1 MKTKYIISLLLPLL
15 TNSFFHSFQYN
26 EEKEVTQNNCTCEY
40 SILHKPFQNESISES
55 LCEYTKRCC
64 NGKYFNILSLN
75 YCYINSISISL
86 PIVIL
91 ILLLSFYLLSTTGND
106 YLANALGIISEKMEI
121 SQNLAGVTFLAL
133 GNQAPDVAVAF
144 IAGEGNTEGVL
155 VSLSSLLGSGSIVIS
170 VVLSSVIILGK
181 GVKIFKGNFIR
192 DLFFYFI
199 TLVFII
205 CFSLLGKIQLWG
217 SILILVIY
225 AIYVLVC
232 VSMDKEGKK
241 KSIKENILNQDYQVK
256 LFGSESDRSISV
268 DLSTSLLSSDT
279 DFIDE
284 NNESPLFNDEEN
296 NDEKNEDNQNKSNE
310 NTLNS
315 DEKDNN
321 NIIINELL
329 KDSDEKTKQKKGKRK
344 FNINEHIDKG
354 YYARKSLNLASKK
367 ILVNINKFSDFQY
380 SQIRNY
386 MKMGEEGNKR
396 GLFGKIIYFLIDIPF
411 DLLRDISIPPFEL
424 KKWNKNKFSIL
435 PLGLSFFLTVSFE
448 LYDLYI
454 NYPIIVI
461 IYYIF
466 ILVICILFYVNSYR
480 GKLPNCTWGLLSTAF
495 IMSIIWI
502 WTVTNILMDMIQ
514 AIQML
519 IPIQL
524 PEVFLTMTVLALGNS
539 LPDFIVNCSLAKNG
553 YGEMALSGCIGAP
566 VFGLTFG
573 FGISLL
579 KRILVLNDIS
589 EGLELNLW
597 NTNDIQSQRII
608 FAAFCNILCTIFI
621 LLVFGYKLKFKLKK
635 IVGYICYF
643 IYTCYFVA
651 LVYFSFFNQNSK
663 K

>member
-1 MKTKYIISLLLPLL
+1 
-15 TNSFFHSFQYN
+15 
-26 EEKEVTQNNCTCEY
+26 
-40 SILHKPFQNESISES
+40 
-55 LCEYTKRCC
+55 
-64 NGKYFNILSLN
+64 
-75 YCYINSISISL
+75 
-86 PIVIL
+86 
-91 ILLLSFYLLSTTGND
+91 
-106 YLANALGIISEKMEI
+106 
-121 SQNLAGVTFLAL
+121 
-133 GNQAPDVAVAF
+133 
-144 IAGEGNTEGVL
+144 
-155 VSLSSLLGSGSIVIS
+155 
-170 VVLSSVIILGK
+170 
-181 GVKIFKGNFIR
+181 
-192 DLFFYFI
+192 
-199 TLVFII
+199 
-205 CFSLLGKIQLWG
+205 
-217 SILILVIY
+217 
-225 AIYVLVC
+225 
-232 VSMDKEGKK
+232 
-241 KSIKENILNQDYQVK
+241 
-256 LFGSESDRSISV
+256 
-268 DLSTSLLSSDT
+268 
-279 DFIDE
+279 
-284 NNESPLFNDEEN
+284 
-296 NDEKNEDNQNKSNE
+296 
-310 NTLNS
+310 
-315 DEKDNN
+315 
-321 NIIINELL
+321 
-329 KDSDEKTKQKKGKRK
+329 
-344 FNINEHIDKG
+344 
-354 YYARKSLNLASKK
+354 
-367 ILVNINKFSDFQY
+367 
-380 SQIRNY
+380 

-424 KKWNKNKFSIL
+424 KKWNKFKFSIL
-435 PLGLSFFLTVSFE
+435 PLGLSLFLTVSFE